1 VPEEEFVRAWTDIFT
16 PKQATFELVKR
27 LKGRYRLGLLSNT
40 NEWHFEFGIKPVG
53 IFPLFDAVTLSFEV
67 HAMKPD
73 RKMYDDMLAKL
84 ALPAGACVYIDDIA
98 EYVAAGR
105 AIGLHG
111 IHYTTHERLLEDLAK
126 AGVEVPQH

>member
-1 VPEEEFVRAWTDIFT
+1 
-16 PKQATFELVKR
+16 
-27 LKGRYRLGLLSNT
+27 
-40 NEWHFEFGIKPVG
+40 
-53 IFPLFDAVTLSFEV
+53 
-67 HAMKPD
+67 MKPD